1 MPIEPPLRKRNAAAT
16 REAILKSARKAFA
29 KSGYDGAGV
38 REIAES
44 AGVTAMLVNRY
55 FGSKE
60 ELFAEVVADTMSGKT
75 IITDELGANANIA
88 EYLVDGLLATTRP
101 GETPLDGTL
110 IMIRSSSSQRAA
122 EIGKRQIEKQHHRR
136 VAAALKGE
144 NAEERAALVLALI
157 AGVQFMRQMMK
168 LSALAN
174 ADTATLRKL
183 LVPVLQQLLEPKV
196 TKR

>member
-1 MPIEPPLRKRNAAAT
+1 MPTEPVRKRNAAAT

-38 REIAES
+38 REIAEG

-60 ELFAEVVADTMSGKT
+60 QLFGEVVADTMSGKT
-75 IITDELGANANIA
+75 VITDELHASPNIA
-88 EYLVDGLLATTRP
+88 EYLVDGMLATTRP
-101 GETPLDGTL
+101 GEAPTDGTL
-110 IMIRSSSSQRAA
+110 ILIRSSSSQRAA

-136 VAAALKGE
+136 VTEAIKGDHAA
-144 NAEERAALVLALI
+144 ERAALVLALT
-157 AGVQFMRQMMK
+157 AGVQFMRQMLK

-174 ADTATLRKL
+174 TDTETLRKL
-183 LVPVLQQLLEPKV
+183 LVPVMQQLVDPKAA
-196 TKR
+196 KR

>member
-1 MPIEPPLRKRNAAAT
+1 MPSPQPVRRRNAAAT
-16 REAILKSARKAFA
+16 RDAILKSARKAFA
-29 KSGYDGAGV
+29 RSGYVGAGV
-38 REIAES
+38 REIAEA

-60 ELFAEVVADTMSGKT
+60 QLFAEVVADTMSGKT
-75 IITDELGANANIA
+75 VITDELGDNPNIA

-136 VAAALKGE
+136 VAAALKGDHT
-144 NAEERAALVLALI
+144 EERAALILALI

-168 LSALAN
+168 LQGLTS

-183 LVPVLQQLLEPKV
+183 LVPVVQQIVDPKPL
-196 TKR
+196 KR

>member
-1 MPIEPPLRKRNAAAT
+1 MPIQEPVRRRNAAAT

-38 REIAES
+38 REIAEA

-60 ELFAEVVADTMSGKT
+60 QLFAEVVADTMSGKT
-75 IITDELGANANIA
+75 VITDELGENASIA

-136 VAAALKGE
+136 VAAALKGDH
-144 NAEERAALVLALI
+144 AEERAALILSLI

-168 LSALAN
+168 LSPLAS
-174 ADTATLRKL
+174 ADNATLRKL
-183 LVPVLQQLLEPKV
+183 LVPVMQQLIEPKAA
-196 TKR
+196 KR

>member
-1 MPIEPPLRKRNAAAT
+1 MPIEQPVRKRNAAAT

-38 REIAES
+38 REIAEA
-44 AGVTAMLVNRY
+44 AGVTAMLVSRY

-60 ELFAEVVADTMSGKT
+60 QLFAEVVADTMSGRT
-75 IITDELGANANIA
+75 IINEELADNADIA
-88 EYLVDGLLATTRP
+88 GYLVDGVLATTRP

-144 NAEERAALVLALI
+144 HAEERAALVLALI

-168 LSALAN
+168 LQGLAN

-183 LVPVLQQLLEPKV
+183 LVPVMQQLIDPKPA
-196 TKR
+196 KR

>member
-1 MPIEPPLRKRNAAAT
+1 MPTPQPVRKRNAAAT

-38 REIAES
+38 REIAQA

-60 ELFAEVVADTMSGKT
+60 QLFAEVVADTMSGKT
-75 IITDELGANANIA
+75 VITDELGNNADIA
-88 EYLVDGLLATTRP
+88 GHLVDGLLATTRP
-101 GETPLDGTL
+101 GDTPLDGTL

-122 EIGKRQIEKQHHRR
+122 EIGKRQVEKQHHRR

-144 NAEERAALVLALI
+144 HAEERAALVLALI

-168 LSALAN
+168 LQGLAGADN
-174 ADTATLRKL
+174 AVLRKL
-183 LVPVLQQLLEPKV
+183 LTPVMQQLIEGKPA
-196 TKR
+196 KR

>member
-1 MPIEPPLRKRNAAAT
+1 MPTQQPVRKRNAAAT

-38 REIAES
+38 REIAEA

-60 ELFAEVVADTMSGKT
+60 QLFAEVVADTMSGKT
-75 IITDELGANANIA
+75 VITDELGENANIA
-88 EYLVDGLLATTRP
+88 EYLVDGMLATTRP

-110 IMIRSSSSQRAA
+110 MMIRSSSSQRAA
-122 EIGKRQIEKQHHRR
+122 DIGKRQIEKQHHRR

-144 NAEERAALVLALI
+144 HAEERAALILSLI

-183 LVPVLQQLLEPKV
+183 LVPVMQQLIEPKPS
-196 TKR
+196 RR